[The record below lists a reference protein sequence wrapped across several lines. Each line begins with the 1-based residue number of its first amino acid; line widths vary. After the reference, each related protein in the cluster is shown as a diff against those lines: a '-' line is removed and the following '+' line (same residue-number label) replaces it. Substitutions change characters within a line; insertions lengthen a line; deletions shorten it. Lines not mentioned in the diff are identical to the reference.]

1 MAIITN
7 YATLKTAVAD
17 YLARDDLTTFIPNFV
32 QAAERELDARLNLR
46 NEETAL
52 SVNVSSGVAA
62 VPADFKALKFAYYN
76 GNKAI
81 PLQWVTIDELYR
93 DYPTRSTGASS
104 SPSVISREA
113 GNFIFGPVAAD
124 GTGAL
129 KGVYYATQDSLETTD
144 GSWYVTNHPEV
155 LLYGACR
162 EAAVFIKDPEQYAY
176 WDKMFEQRIVYIRQ
190 QECAEAQSMGSLV
203 IRVA

>member
-7 YATLKTAVAD
+7 YATLKTAIAD

-52 SVNVSSGVAA
+52 SVDVSSGVAA
-62 VPADFKALKFAYYN
+62 VPSDFKALKFAYYN
-76 GNKAI
+76 GNTAI
-81 PLQWVTIDELYR
+81 PLQWVTLEELYR
-93 DYPTRSTGASS
+93 DYPSRSSGASS

-124 GTGAL
+124 GTAAL

-144 GSWYVTNHPEV
+144 PSWYVSNHPEV
-155 LLYGACR
+155 LVYGACR
-162 EAAVFIKDPEQYAY
+162 EAALFIQNMEMYQF
-176 WDKMFEQRIVYIRQ
+176 WDKQFEQRIGFIRQ
-190 QECAEAQSMGSLV
+190 QECSETVPTQGLV
-203 IRVA
+203 IRTA